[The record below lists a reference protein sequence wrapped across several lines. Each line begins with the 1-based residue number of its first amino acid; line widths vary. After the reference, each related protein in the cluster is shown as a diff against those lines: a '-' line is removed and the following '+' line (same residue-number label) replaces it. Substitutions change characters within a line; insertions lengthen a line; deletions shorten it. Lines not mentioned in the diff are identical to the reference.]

1 MRKIIFLFIL
11 VCFIISGCGGEN
23 LPIAQENTPK
33 PQVVALNEED
43 FIIRDENNYIKLDDK
58 YENLV
63 TNEKVTSILGVTEN
77 RAYESYVYESF
88 VVSVASDI
96 FRISIISPAIETSRG
111 IRVGDSMETV
121 FEKYGMAEFLQLDSA
136 TGYYMYS
143 HEAKFVRFNFDS
155 SKKVSSIL
163 IECV

>member
-1 MRKIIFLFIL
+1 M
-11 VCFIISGCGGEN
+11 
-23 LPIAQENTPK
+23 
-33 PQVVALNEED
+33 
-43 FIIRDENNYIKLDDK
+43 
-58 YENLV
+58 
-63 TNEKVTSILGVTEN
+63 TEN

-96 FRISIISPAIETSRG
+96 FRISIISPTIETSRG